1 VRAPWQHELDPGG
14 AIPSQAKWSR
24 VPAVHPFRAW
34 RPRPELATD
43 VASPPYDVISTA
55 EARAMAAGNPVS
67 FLHVTRP
74 EIDLPETMDEHSDEV
89 HRQGWRA
96 WDQLR
101 HHGVFVCDE
110 RPVYTV
116 YRQQMGDVVQVGIV
130 GLVDV
135 DDYANGLI
143 RKHELT
149 RPDKEDDRT
158 RHIEALDAHDE
169 PVFLIHP
176 HDDGLQATL
185 ESAMSDA
192 PDVHFTTSDGIDHT
206 LWTVMDPTVIE
217 RIAAAFEAMNALYIA
232 DGHHRS
238 AAAQRLRDDRARRGE
253 PIDEADRFL
262 AVVFAEDR
270 LHVMP
275 YNRVVTDLQ
284 GCTPAELLDELR
296 RSFDLS
302 SSDTPVAPHERHV
315 FGVYLDGQWWRASV
329 RPDLVDETSPTARLD
344 VSVLQ
349 DLVLAPLLGITD
361 PRTDARIAFVGGIRG
376 TDELKRLV
384 DSGEFAIAF
393 TLCATSVRDLQELAD
408 AGQIMPPKSTWFE
421 PKLRSGLFVHALD

>member
-1 VRAPWQHELDPGG
+1 
-14 AIPSQAKWSR
+14 
-24 VPAVHPFRAW
+24 
-34 RPRPELATD
+34 
-43 VASPPYDVISTA
+43 
-55 EARAMAAGNPVS
+55 MAAGNPVS

-74 EIDLPETMDEHSDEV
+74 EIDLPETIDEHSDDV
-89 HRQGWRA
+89 YRQGRRA

-110 RPVYTV
+110 QPGYTV

-176 HDDGLQATL
+176 HDDVLRATL
-185 ESAMSDA
+185 ESVMSDA

-206 LWTVMDPTVIE
+206 LWTVMDPTVVE
-217 RIAAAFEAMNALYIA
+217 RIAAAFEAMKALYIA

-238 AAAQRLRDDRARRGE
+238 AAAQRLRDDRLRRGE

-275 YNRVVTDLQ
+275 YNRVVADLQ
-284 GCTPAELLDELR
+284 GRSPGEFLDELR
-296 RSFDLS
+296 RHFDL
-302 SSDTPVAPHERHV
+302 TPAPAPVAPGAVHE
-315 FGVYLDGQWWRASV
+315 FGIYLDASWWRARL
-329 RPDLVDETSPTARLD
+329 RPGIVDESDTTARLD

-349 DLVLAPLLGITD
+349 DLVLDPVLGIAD
-361 PRTDARIAFVGGIRG
+361 PRTDSRIAFVGGIRG
-376 TDELKRLV
+376 TAELERLV
-384 DSGEFAIAF
+384 DSGCFAVAF
-393 TLCATSVRDLQELAD
+393 SLCATSVRDLQALAD
-408 AGQIMPPKSTWFE
+408 EGRIMPPKSTWFE
-421 PKLRSGLFVHALD
+421 PKLRSGLFVHTLDGRTHPWMT